1 MTGMYF
7 ISFRILG
14 FPRRKD
20 NISIQEGIAQDCSKK
35 WEGQRRKG
43 KKKKKKYPMTTSYR
57 NQNYYIPLGL
67 SGLEQTASSL
77 SFSLA
82 LVRGVHT
89 RASVERRSREFR
101 ETWAAAREEKRR
113 VSLFSCLSCLAPSV
127 NLRGHLRVSRVLL
140 DGPRKKRDCSQSRS
154 RTAS

>member
-20 NISIQEGIAQDCSKK
+20 NISIQEGIAQDCS
-35 WEGQRRKG
+35 RKMG
-43 KKKKKKYPMTTSYR
+43 RAKTKGKEKKKKFLMTTSYR
-57 NQNYYIPLGL
+57 NQKLLHPFRAVW
-67 SGLEQTASSL
+67 SRTDCEQSL
-77 SFSLA
+77 IFFRFSEGSA
-82 LVRGVHT
+82 HAR
-89 RASVERRSREFR
+89 ERRAAKPRVSRNVGGSPR
-101 ETWAAAREEKRR
+101 RKKR
-113 VSLFSCLSCLAPSV
+113 VSLFSYLSCLAPSV

-154 RTAS
+154 RTVS